1 MERAVGT
8 VCDGLEEKRSMQRK
22 GQEDLLRSIQSRD
35 ADSAMRIA
43 QVAPLYERVGFG
55 RGSGH
60 GPTRYPVAC
69 EPQAWSAGVVFHLI
83 TGMLGLAPAAAENR
97 LTLDRLLLPPWLKW
111 LELHDLRL
119 GKSRVA
125 LRAAQGREGAAIELL
140 ARYGDVEIV
149 VRR

>member
-22 GQEDLLRSIQSRD
+22 GQEDLL
-35 ADSAMRIA
+35 
-43 QVAPLYERVGFG
+43 
-55 RGSGH
+55 
-60 GPTRYPVAC
+60 AC
-69 EPQAWSAGVVFHLI
+69 EPQAWSAGVVFHVI
-83 TGMLGLAPAAAENR
+83 TGMLGLVPAAAENR
-97 LTLDRLLLPPWLKW
+97 LTLDRPLLPAWLKW

-140 ARYGDVEIV
+140 ARDGDVEIV